1 MTKKEI
7 ENILKSIKR
16 KMLKNESV
24 ELAKKYKEYRLLAC
38 LCSSKKKKGGGNYE
52 KYDIF
57 KKENI

>member
-16 KMLKNESV
+16 KMLKNASV

-38 LCSSKKKKGGGNYE
+38 LCS
-52 KYDIF
+52 
-57 KKENI
+57 